1 MANRQEAAKQNEQE
15 AAKQNE
21 QNKAQLE
28 EKATQ
33 TEQARN
39 ETQSKEAVT
48 IDEKKESMG
57 NNAPVVKTESKNTN
71 VIVCLKHPQGIKFK
85 LPNNRSVVIAGNATH
100 LRGQKA
106 PILPSGGF
114 GMTTIL
120 KEDWEYIKEQY
131 KTMQIF
137 KSGLIFAN
145 ADTASASSQAQ
156 EHDEIQSGFEPIDI
170 EKEQKVDA
178 LKKVKKATKDEK

>member
-1 MANRQEAAKQNEQE
+1 MANRQEAAKQNEQ
-15 AAKQNE
+15 
-21 QNKAQLE
+21 NKAQ
-28 EKATQ
+28 A
-33 TEQARN
+33 EQIVN
-39 ETQSKEAVT
+39 EIQNKEAVT
-48 IDEKKESMG
+48 IDEKKENIG
-57 NNAPVVKTESKNTN
+57 NNAPAIKTESKNTN

-85 LPNNRSVVIAGNATH
+85 LDNNRSVVINGNATH

-120 KEDWEYIKEQY
+120 KEDWEYIKEHY

-145 ADTASASSQAQ
+145 ADTASAESQAQ
-156 EHDEIQSGFEPIDI
+156 EHDEIQSGFEPIDV

-178 LKKVKKATKDEK
+178 LKKVKKVTKDEK

>member
-1 MANRQEAAKQNEQE
+1 MANRQEAAKQNEQD
-15 AAKQNE
+15 KT
-21 QNKAQLE
+21 
-28 EKATQ
+28 TQ
-33 TEQARN
+33 TEQASN

-48 IDEKKESMG
+48 IDEKKENIG
-57 NNAPVVKTESKNTN
+57 NNAPAIKTESKNTH

-120 KEDWEYIKEQY
+120 KEDWEYIKEHY
-131 KTMQIF
+131 KTMQVF

-145 ADTASASSQAQ
+145 ADTASVKSQAK
-156 EHDEIQSGFEPIDI
+156 EHDEIKSGFEPI
-170 EKEQKVDA
+170 ER
-178 LKKVKKATKDEK
+178 T